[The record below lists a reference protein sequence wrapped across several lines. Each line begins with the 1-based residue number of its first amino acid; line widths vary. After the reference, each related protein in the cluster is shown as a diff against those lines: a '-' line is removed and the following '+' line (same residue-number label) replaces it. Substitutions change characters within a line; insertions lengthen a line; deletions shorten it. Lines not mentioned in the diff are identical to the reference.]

1 MANTHTLIAAL
12 ILQGGVI
19 IASDSQVSD
28 VAVRVRWPIEKLAQ
42 IGQHPLVV
50 GFSDSVGRGQ
60 RARAALDGGSF
71 RSTTFQKPKRVQSL
85 MDTKLMPIYN
95 EIKNLSKPPL
105 GRTFWEIGLSAL
117 AAFWAGGEP
126 HILEREMN
134 CDSSFHS
141 CFHAIGSGAPTA
153 YAVYNTLGGKDELP
167 QLEERKALMAMLRIV
182 RTAIRVDVEGV
193 SEPVSVF
200 IISDGKVRQLSEDEV
215 IANMQAVKEW
225 EQGERDNFRRKR
237 LQPSSQ

>member
-12 ILQGGVI
+12 KYQGGVI
-19 IASDSQVSD
+19 ITSDTQVSD
-28 VAVRVRWPIEKLAQ
+28 LPVQVRWPIEKLAQ

-50 GFSDSVGRGQ
+50 GFSDSMGQGQ
-60 RARAALDGGSF
+60 RARAKLDDGSF
-71 RSTTFQKPKRVQSL
+71 RSTTFEKPERVQRL
-85 MDTKLMPIYN
+85 MDTKLLPIYDQ
-95 EIKNLSKPPL
+95 IKNLSRVPP
-105 GRTFWEIGLSAL
+105 GPHQITEIGLSAL

-134 CDSSFHS
+134 CDSCFHS

-182 RTAIRVDVEGV
+182 RTAIRVELMGV
-193 SEPVSVF
+193 SEPLSVF

-215 IANMQAVKEW
+215 MPNMQAVKEW
-225 EQGERDNFRRKR
+225 EQGERDNFRRMK
-237 LQPSSQ
+237 L

>member
-1 MANTHTLIAAL
+1 MDA
-12 ILQGGVI
+12 
-19 IASDSQVSD
+19 
-28 VAVRVRWPIEKLAQ
+28 KL
-42 IGQHPLVV
+42 L
-50 GFSDSVGRGQ
+50 
-60 RARAALDGGSF
+60 
-71 RSTTFQKPKRVQSL
+71 
-85 MDTKLMPIYN
+85 PIYN
-95 EIKNLSKPPL
+95 AIKNLSRVPAGCHLP
-105 GRTFWEIGLSAL
+105 EIGLSAL

-134 CDSSFHS
+134 CDSCFHN
-141 CFHAIGSGAPTA
+141 CFHAIGSGGPTA

-182 RTAIRVDVEGV
+182 RTAIRVDVAGV

-225 EQGERDNFRRKR
+225 EQGERDNFRRMR
-237 LQPSSQ
+237 L

>member
-12 ILQGGVI
+12 KYQGGVI
-19 IASDSQVSD
+19 ISSDTQVSD
-28 VAVRVRWPIEKLAQ
+28 LPVRVRWPIEKLAQ
-42 IGQHPLVV
+42 VGQHPLVV
-50 GFSDSVGRGQ
+50 GFSDSMGQGQ
-60 RARAALDGGSF
+60 RARAALDDGSF

-85 MDTKLMPIYN
+85 MDTKLLPIYDQ
-95 EIKNLSKPPL
+95 IKNLSRVPP
-105 GRTFWEIGLSAL
+105 GRQIPEIGLSAL

-126 HILEREMN
+126 QILEREMN
-134 CDSSFHS
+134 CDSCFHS

-182 RTAIRVDVEGV
+182 RTAIRVEIAGV

-215 IANMQAVKEW
+215 VANMQAVKEW

-237 LQPSSQ
+237 L

>member
-12 ILQGGVI
+12 KYQGGVI
-19 IASDSQVSD
+19 ISSDSQVSD
-28 VAVRVRWPIEKLAQ
+28 LAIRVRWPIEKLAQ
-42 IGQHPLVV
+42 VGQHPLVV
-50 GFSDSVGRGQ
+50 GFSDSMGRGQ
-60 RARAALDGGSF
+60 RARAALGDGSF
-71 RSTTFQKPKRVQSL
+71 RSTTFDKCERVQSL
-85 MDTKLMPIYN
+85 MDAKLLPIYD
-95 EIKNLSKPPL
+95 EIKKLSRVPAGCQLP
-105 GRTFWEIGLSAL
+105 EIGLSAL

-134 CDSSFHS
+134 CDSCFHS
-141 CFHAIGSGAPTA
+141 CFHAIGNGGPTA

-182 RTAIRVDVEGV
+182 RTSIRVDVAGV

-200 IISDGKVRQLSEDEV
+200 IISDGKVRRLSEDEV

-225 EQGERDNFRRKR
+225 EQGERDNFRRMR
-237 LQPSSQ
+237 L